1 MLSAAFAVELVFAAY
16 CIHSMSYQATSRSIM
31 RIGAFAT
38 FVLLTMTSIIEW
50 SPRWYAFAA
59 LLLIW
64 ALLGAIAL
72 GRKGLDGAAFRTGS
86 VIKNGVLAFLAVLL
100 ALSPALIFPQYKPPQ
115 TTGAYDVETVT
126 YTYTD
131 EDRDEMYSDTGGPRR
146 LTVQYWYPENAAD
159 KCPLIVF
166 SHGSFGV
173 KSSNLSLYREL
184 ASHGYVVCS
193 IDHTYQCLFTSDTD
207 GRVSLIDRGFMREIL
222 AEDAERDKTQSYE
235 YYQKWMGVRTGD
247 LNSVVDYALNQAAS
261 SDPDPVYALID
272 TTKIGVMGHSLGGS
286 AALGI
291 GRTRHDV
298 GAVIAL
304 ESPFMCD
311 IIGVENGQ
319 FVWNEETY
327 PVPVLNIYSDSS
339 WSRLDQLPQYEANAE
354 LLADTNTIS
363 YNVHMRGAGH
373 LSLTDLAL
381 TSPLLT
387 RILNGR
393 KAGIDT
399 HYCLT
404 TISRLALD
412 FFDCYLKGR
421 GTFVPQAS
429 Y

>member
-319 FVWNEETY
+319 FVWNEKTY

>member
-1 MLSAAFAVELVFAAY
+1 
-16 CIHSMSYQATSRSIM
+16 
-31 RIGAFAT
+31 
-38 FVLLTMTSIIEW
+38 
-50 SPRWYAFAA
+50 
-59 LLLIW
+59 
-64 ALLGAIAL
+64 
-72 GRKGLDGAAFRTGS
+72 
-86 VIKNGVLAFLAVLL
+86 
-100 ALSPALIFPQYKPPQ
+100 
-115 TTGAYDVETVT
+115 
-126 YTYTD
+126 
-131 EDRDEMYSDTGGPRR
+131 
-146 LTVQYWYPENAAD
+146 
-159 KCPLIVF
+159 
-166 SHGSFGV
+166 
-173 KSSNLSLYREL
+173 
-184 ASHGYVVCS
+184 
-193 IDHTYQCLFTSDTD
+193 
-207 GRVSLIDRGFMREIL
+207 MREIL